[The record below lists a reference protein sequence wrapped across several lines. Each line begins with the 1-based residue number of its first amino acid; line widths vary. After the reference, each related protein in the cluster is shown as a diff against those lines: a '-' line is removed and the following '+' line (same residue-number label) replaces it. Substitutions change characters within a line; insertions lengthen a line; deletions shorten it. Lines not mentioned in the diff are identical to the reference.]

1 MYTEEQKATYN
12 KVKIHQ
18 LINFDIEP
26 ENPIKVSI
34 VIPVCNVEQYLT
46 ECLNSAVNQTL
57 GDIEIICVNDGSR
70 DSSLEILLDY
80 ARRDSRVK
88 VIDKDNAGYGHTMNL
103 GMDMASGEYI
113 GIIESDDYVDLHMY
127 EDLYQIAQENRLDW
141 VKADFNRF
149 VVEKGVIVNTYNDV
163 AKKKEYY
170 NRVISP
176 QEEPF
181 SFRFIMKC
189 TFPLPKK

>member
-57 GDIEIICVNDGSR
+57 GDIEIICVNDGSK

-181 SFRFIMKC
+181 SFRFIMN
-189 TFPLPKK
+189 TWSG

>member
-57 GDIEIICVNDGSR
+57 GDIEIICVNDGSK

-170 NRVISP
+170 NRVI
-176 QEEPF
+176 
-181 SFRFIMKC
+181 
-189 TFPLPKK
+189 